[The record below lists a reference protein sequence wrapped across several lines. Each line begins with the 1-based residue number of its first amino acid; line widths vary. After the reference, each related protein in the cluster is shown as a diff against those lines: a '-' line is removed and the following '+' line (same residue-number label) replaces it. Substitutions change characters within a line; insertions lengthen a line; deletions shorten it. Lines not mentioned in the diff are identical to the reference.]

1 MPVVNTK
8 TTVSMNVRD
17 GDYLVF
23 PYRQQLA
30 KTKKGQ
36 DCLYVYFVI
45 TAAIDPANASFVG
58 RRFKEYIDITSDR
71 GAMKLTYL
79 AQTFG
84 HEDLIGDSTDP
95 EFIKEIFG
103 SEDEKIAYEIFAAIK
118 TSSSEGADGRTFTN
132 TGLDTSKKTGLPM
145 IAKINEAQSALQL
158 EPEAFDLL
166 IEKAKAEDA
175 KAEENY
181 RRKDSGGNS
190 APKVPSKPK
199 GGDGYSSGDGYDAGE
214 STPYTGGDEDIPF

>member
-8 TTVSMNVRD
+8 AVVSLNVKD

-23 PYRQQLA
+23 PYRQQIAETKA
-30 KTKKGQ
+30 KKA
-36 DCLYVYFVI
+36 CLYVYFVI
-45 TAAIDPANASFVG
+45 TAALDPANASFVG

-84 HEDLIGDSTDP
+84 HDEVIGDSTDP

-103 SEDEKIAYEIFAAIK
+103 SEDDKIAYEIFAAIK
-118 TSSSEGADGRTFTN
+118 TTSSEGADGRTFTN

-145 IAKINEAQSALQL
+145 IAKISEAQSALQL
-158 EPEAFDLL
+158 DPAAFDLL

-175 KAEENY
+175 KAEESY
-181 RRKDSGGNS
+181 RRKDSGGGNS
-190 APKVPSKPK
+190 APKGQGKPK
-199 GGDGYSSGDGYDAGE
+199 SDDGYSSGGYDAG